1 MKKTITRQNIKSK
14 DTKKNKGWM
23 RRRTQK
29 KRRKSRSEWFGDE
42 ISSKTQDLHKSDGW
56 QFH

>member
-1 MKKTITRQNIKSK
+1 MKKTITRQNIKVK
-14 DTKKNKGWM
+14 IQ
-23 RRRTQK
+23 RRIRVEWEGELKK
-29 KRRKSRSEWFGDE
+29 KRRKNRSEWFGDE